1 MAEGA
6 AGLGGRVSGA
16 AEVYLSRVRA
26 GHAGDGEDPAA
37 LPPGRR
43 EMVEPEELEAMLG
56 MLRRVTPR
64 EVEVVGVEEGAGRAV
79 VMAEGVNGA
88 GERLRGEIRLQRG
101 GDGEW
106 WMAGETWGQ

>member
-1 MAEGA
+1 M
-6 AGLGGRVSGA
+6 SGA
-16 AEVYLSRVRA
+16 AEVYLSMVRA
-26 GHAGDGEDPAA
+26 VHAGDWEGIRAA

-43 EMVEPEELEAMLG
+43 EMVDPEELEAMLG